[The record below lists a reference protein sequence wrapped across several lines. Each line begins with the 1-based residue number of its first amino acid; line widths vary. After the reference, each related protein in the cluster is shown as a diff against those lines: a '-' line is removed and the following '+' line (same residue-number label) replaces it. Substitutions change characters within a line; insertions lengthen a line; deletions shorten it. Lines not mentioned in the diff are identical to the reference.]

1 MNILSGWQIDKN
13 LGVFR
18 IPIRITHPI
27 TKLSVLKY
35 CLFDSGFSGYLGLD
49 KAIIKLLGLT
59 KIGQGKGLTVTG
71 LIEYENFEGI
81 IEIVSQDQKV
91 IGRIINKEI
100 SIKNTENII
109 IPIQEFDIPII
120 GIKSIL
126 QFSWLLLS
134 DKKAIFLLK

>member
-1 MNILSGWQIDKN
+1 MIQ
-13 LGVFR
+13 
-18 IPIRITHPI
+18 
-27 TKLSVLKY
+27 
-35 CLFDSGFSGYLGLD
+35 GFLVYLGLD
-49 KAIIKLLGLT
+49 KATINLLRLT
-59 KIGQGKGLTVTG
+59 KIGQRKGLTVSG
-71 LIEYENFEGI
+71 LIEYDNFEGI
-81 IEIVSQDQKV
+81 IEIINQDQKV
-91 IGRIINKEI
+91 IGRIINIEI

>member
-1 MNILSGWQIDKN
+1 MIQ
-13 LGVFR
+13 
-18 IPIRITHPI
+18 
-27 TKLSVLKY
+27 
-35 CLFDSGFSGYLGLD
+35 GFLVYLGLD
-49 KAIIKLLGLT
+49 KATINLLGLT
-59 KIGQGKGLTVTG
+59 KIGQGKGLTVSG
-71 LIEYENFEGI
+71 LIEYDNFEGI
-81 IEIVSQDQKV
+81 IEIINQDQKG

>member
-1 MNILSGWQIDKN
+1 MIQ
-13 LGVFR
+13 
-18 IPIRITHPI
+18 
-27 TKLSVLKY
+27 
-35 CLFDSGFSGYLGLD
+35 GFLVYLGLD
-49 KAIIKLLGLT
+49 KATINLLGLT
-59 KIGQGKGLTVTG
+59 KIGQGKGLTVSG
-71 LIEYENFEGI
+71 LIEYDNFEGI
-81 IEIVSQDQKV
+81 IEIINQDQKG

-134 DKKAIFLLK
+134 DKKAFFLLK